1 MRLKKGSQSKILPL
15 RDVEYRLQRRRW
27 LHTFELIR
35 EIVMTVRYHLG
46 KFPPGPSDLD
56 WLRLIPLIGPANA
69 AVARYEGVLHGIPN
83 PNVLLS
89 PLTSQE
95 AVLSSRIEGTQ
106 ATLGEVLEF
115 EAEGNENDESTPK
128 KADIQEVLN
137 YRQTLIEATH
147 MLKTLPL
154 SQRLVLKMHEL
165 LMKGVRG
172 RHKSPGDYRKIPNWI
187 GSQGCQIDEAR
198 FVPVGADKLPECMN
212 AWENYLHTETPDRL
226 VQLAVMHA
234 EFEAIHP
241 FLDGNGRLGRLLVPL
256 FMYEKKLLS
265 QPNFYLSAFLE
276 AHRTEYYDK
285 LLAVSDTGDWTGW
298 CEFFLTAII
307 NQAQSNQKKAEDI
320 IHLYQKKKD
329 AIVEATRSQFGVRA
343 LDWMF
348 CRPIFKTSDFAAS
361 VDIPNP
367 TATRILRV
375 ARDIGLLTELRPA
388 SGRRP
393 AVLRFPELLAIADR
407 PMD

>member
-1 MRLKKGSQSKILPL
+1 
-15 RDVEYRLQRRRW
+15 
-27 LHTFELIR
+27 
-35 EIVMTVRYHLG
+35 MTIHYHLG
-46 KFPPGPSDLD
+46 CFPPAAVDLD
-56 WLRLIPLIGPANA
+56 WVRLIPLIGPANA

-115 EAEGNENDESTPK
+115 EAEGDENDESTPK

-137 YRQTLIEATH
+137 YRHTLNAATQ
-147 MLKTLPL
+147 MLEDLPL

-165 LMKGVRG
+165 LMRGVRG
-172 RHKSPGDYRKIPNWI
+172 RNKALGEYRKIPNWI
-187 GSQGCQIDEAR
+187 GAHGCSIDDAR
-198 FVPVGADKLPECMN
+198 FVPVDAGKIADCMS
-212 AWENYLHTETPDRL
+212 AWEKYIHSETPDKL

-265 QPNFYLSAFLE
+265 KPNFYLSAFLE
-276 AHRTEYYDK
+276 SNRSEYYDK
-285 LLAVSDTGDWTGW
+285 LLAVSQKRDWTGW
-298 CEFFLTAII
+298 CEFFLHAII
-307 NQAQSNQKKAEDI
+307 NQAEQNQEKAEDI
-320 IHLYQKKKD
+320 INLYQRKKND
-329 AIVEATRSQFGVRA
+329 IVDATRSQYGVRA

-348 CRPIFKTSDFAAS
+348 GRPIFKTSDFAAS
-361 VDIPNP
+361 VEIPGP

-375 ARDIGLLTELRPA
+375 AKETKLLTELRAA

-393 AVLRFPELLAIADR
+393 AVLAFTELLQIADR
-407 PMD
+407 